1 MLKPKKTA
9 KVTVIKKATPKKPT
23 AKKVTVKK
31 TTKAKMPKMPNILQ
45 VLSKGY

>member
-31 TTKAKMPKMPNILQ
+31 TTKAKMPNFLE

>member
-9 KVTVIKKATPKKPT
+9 KVTVIKKATTKKPI

-31 TTKAKMPKMPNILQ
+31 TTKAKMPNILQ

>member
-9 KVTVIKKATPKKPT
+9 KVTVIKKATTKKPI

-31 TTKAKMPKMPNILQ
+31 TEKAKMPNILQ